1 MNIALTSRT
10 RESSWMAA
18 AVLLGAACGLVVLKA
33 GASVVPTLLA
43 VGVAVLV
50 ALAVL
55 RDTRVG
61 LYAMLIALPL
71 DVVGRIVTEPV
82 VITAY
87 HITLLITMA
96 SWALARYVRRDD
108 EPRLELS
115 IVHVGVLVLIAAA
128 VWSLPFSLDRS
139 ATLVATI
146 RLLFIAAFFFVFSTY
161 LREER
166 TADRVLVVLAITG
179 AASACVALTQFAF
192 PEFNIGNARLLGTGG
207 DVISRPAGF
216 FHDPNYL
223 AAFLS
228 LSIVAAVARAAYCR
242 RLGQAVPWLAA
253 ALVSS
258 AGLAVTLSRTGL
270 VGVAVGLV
278 ACVLMAPR
286 GRRKVLLL
294 ALVVGA
300 VLVVSLS
307 PGLLLQRVAS
317 IGDLSGDPSLSTRYF
332 MAGSTVEII
341 EDHWVFGTGL
351 QAYRQA
357 YPAYRSLDSMP
368 QILQPHEL
376 PLALPAEMGVMGL
389 IAEVIIISGVV
400 AEVAG
405 RHHRG
410 WNVWES
416 AGIAGLLAMLVQ
428 SLFQYYLFFEYL
440 WLFLALTVAATRFTS
455 AAEEV

>member
-1 MNIALTSRT
+1 VNIALTSRT